1 MTTALPVRE
10 LQKSYGSKAMA
21 LAIGISLIFLMLGY
35 KSVCRGVVLG
45 GLFSTINFVLMAY
58 SFHAKVRPDRKKASL
73 AALFNI
79 FFRYTFMAIPLFIAI
94 KFPRFDL
101 VATIAGLF
109 MVQTV
114 ILTDHIYRSIQFSWR
129 K

>member
-1 MTTALPVRE
+1 MTTALPIHE
-10 LQKSYGSKAMA
+10 MQKSYGTKAMA
-21 LAIGISLIFLMLGY
+21 LAIGIGLISLLFGY

-45 GLFSTINFVLMAY
+45 GLFSTLNFVLMAF
-58 SFHAKVRPDRKKASL
+58 SFHAKIRPDRKKASL
-73 AALFNI
+73 AALYNI
-79 FFRYTFMAIPLFIAI
+79 LFRYIFMAIPLFIAI

-114 ILTDHIYRSIQFSWR
+114 ILTHHIYRNFQFSWR